1 MKHKYN
7 QKAFCLKMEEQINP
21 GRDGPEGML
30 YSSISF
36 SIKIMQKF
44 FFIEKYCTFASQNH
58 S

>member
-1 MKHKYN
+1 
-7 QKAFCLKMEEQINP
+7 MEEQINP